1 MNKINTRISNI
12 HTELLDLIGDC
23 LQFDL
28 SGEQLSKI
36 QEKKQDCIKALFALQ
51 DEIKKQINE

>member
-1 MNKINTRISNI
+1 MNKINTKISNI

-28 SGEQLSKI
+28 SGDELHKI
-36 QEKKQDCIKALFALQ
+36 QDKKQDCIKALFALQ